1 MGRDDNNPKKT
12 HKEAGAEDR
21 QMVAA
26 YKLSKQQDGSGGQD
40 SQKPSTSRLCDSNP
54 AAAEKHNSAL
64 ILRVEVRIQKVFEN
78 IFCKDCFQAKAVK
91 YS

>member
-1 MGRDDNNPKKT
+1 M
-12 HKEAGAEDR
+12 A
-21 QMVAA
+21 AA

-40 SQKPSTSRLCDSNP
+40 SPSSHKPSTSRSLDSLCDSNP
-54 AAAEKHNSAL
+54 AAAEKHNNAL